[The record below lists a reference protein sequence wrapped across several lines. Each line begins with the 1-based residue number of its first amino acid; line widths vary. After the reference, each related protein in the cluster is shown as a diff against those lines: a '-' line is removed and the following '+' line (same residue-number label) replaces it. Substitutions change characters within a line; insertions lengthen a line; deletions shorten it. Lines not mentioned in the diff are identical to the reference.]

1 MKKLF
6 SITLMIFAIV
16 ILWHGCTKPEE
27 AGTIYGTVTDFATGV
42 PLSYVQV
49 TFLPSGWTAL
59 TGADGTYQFEDLKPG
74 QYSLSVLK
82 TGYVDLNDSHII
94 ELASGENVRCDV
106 LMQKIQVLP
115 RITDMNGN
123 DITVLDFGTDQNT
136 IAFNIINIGSEII
149 NCQMCYE
156 CQWISSVSSSSVQI
170 SSGQVKTII
179 VSIDRTRLAA
189 GENSTNFYITSEEGS
204 NVLVVKATRV

>member
-1 MKKLF
+1 MKKLI
-6 SITLMIFAIV
+6 SITSMIFAVV
-16 ILWHGCTKPEE
+16 ILWNGCSKPEE
-27 AGTIYGTVTDFATGV
+27 TGTIYGNVIDVETSV
-42 PLSYVQV
+42 PLSHVNV
-49 TFLPSGWTAL
+49 TLLPGGWIAL
-59 TGADGTYQFEDLKPG
+59 TGVDGTYQFTDVKPG

-123 DITVLDFGTDQNT
+123 DIGVLDFGTDQNT
-136 IAFNIINIGSEII
+136 MAFNIYNIGAEVI
-149 NCQMCYE
+149 NCQMYYE
-156 CQWISSVSSSSVQI
+156 SQWISSVSSSSIQI

-179 VSIDRTRLAA
+179 VGIDRALLAA
-189 GENSTNFYITSEEGS
+189 GENSTNLYVTSEEGS
-204 NVLVVKATRV
+204 NILVIKATKK

>member
-1 MKKLF
+1 MRKLI
-6 SITLMIFAIV
+6 SITLMIFAIA
-16 ILWHGCTKPEE
+16 ILWQGCSKPEE
-27 AGTIYGTVTDFATGV
+27 TGTIYGVVTDFDTGV
-42 PLSYVQV
+42 PVKNVMV
-49 TFLPSGWTAL
+49 TLLPGSWTAL
-59 TGADGTYQFEDLKPG
+59 TGVDGTYQFEDLKPG

-94 ELASGENVRCDV
+94 ELASGENVRHDV
-106 LMQKIQVLP
+106 LMRKIQVLP

-123 DITVLDFGTDQNT
+123 EIAVLDFGTDQNT
-136 IAFNIINIGSEII
+136 MAFNIYNIGAEVI
-149 NCQMCYE
+149 NCQMFYE

-170 SSGQVKTII
+170 SPGQVKTII

-204 NVLVVKATRV
+204 NVLFVKATRV

>member
-1 MKKLF
+1 MKKLI
-6 SITLMIFAIV
+6 SITSMIFAIV

-49 TFLPSGWTAL
+49 TLLPSGWTAL
-59 TGADGTYQFEDLKPG
+59 TGVDGTYLFTDLKPG
-74 QYSLSVLK
+74 QYSLSCVK
-82 TGYVDLNDSHII
+82 TGYSLLEEEYLI
-94 ELASGENVRCDV
+94 ELASGENVRHDV
-106 LMQKIQVLP
+106 LMRKIQVLP
-115 RITDMNGN
+115 LITDMNGN
-123 DITVLDFGTDQNT
+123 DIAVLDFGTDQNT
-136 IAFNIINIGSEII
+136 MAFNIYNIDAEVI
-149 NCQMCYE
+149 NCQMFYE

-170 SSGQVKTII
+170 SPGQVKTII

-204 NVLVVKATRV
+204 NVLFVKATRV